1 MGHNDMQITLALG
14 QMAVA
19 WAQPDTNLE
28 TAGRLAARAT
38 EAGADLLLLP
48 ELWATGYDLVHS
60 DQYAAHLS
68 DPPFTEMAT
77 LARRH
82 RLWMAGSL
90 LESNPTGPP
99 YNTLAL
105 FDPGGEL
112 AGYYRKIHLFP
123 PMEETT
129 YLSPGD
135 RPVVLNLPWGPTGL
149 ATCYDLRFPDL
160 WRRMRELDARL
171 VLIPGEWPARRV
183 AHWRVLLRARA
194 IENQFVV
201 AGCNRAG
208 TDADGGFGGWS
219 SVIDP
224 WGRVLAE
231 ADEAP
236 TLLLGRANLAEVDRT
251 RTLFPF
257 FSDRRPDVYGG
268 G

>member
-1 MGHNDMQITLALG
+1 MQITLALG

-19 WAQPDTNLE
+19 WAQPDKNVE
-28 TAGRLAARAT
+28 TAGELAVRAA

-48 ELWATGYDLVHS
+48 ELWATGYDLAHA

-68 DPPFTEMAT
+68 EPPFAEMAT
-77 LARRH
+77 LAQQH
-82 RLWMAGSL
+82 HLWMAGSL
-90 LESNPTGPP
+90 LESNPAGPP

-105 FDPGGEL
+105 FDPSGKL
-112 AGYYRKIHLFP
+112 AGFYRKIHLFP

-149 ATCYDLRFPDL
+149 GTCYDLRFPGL
-160 WRRMRELDARL
+160 WRRMRQLDARL
-171 VLIPGEWPARRV
+171 VLIPAEWPARRV
-183 AHWRVLLRARA
+183 EHWRVLLQARA
-194 IENQFVV
+194 IENQLVV

-208 TDADGGFGGWS
+208 ADTDGAFGGYS
-219 SVIDP
+219 GIIDP
-224 WGRVLAE
+224 WGRILAE

-236 TLLLGRANLAEVDRT
+236 TLLLGRADLSEVEHT

-257 FSDRRPDVYGG
+257 FSDRRPEVYDEG
-268 G
+268 